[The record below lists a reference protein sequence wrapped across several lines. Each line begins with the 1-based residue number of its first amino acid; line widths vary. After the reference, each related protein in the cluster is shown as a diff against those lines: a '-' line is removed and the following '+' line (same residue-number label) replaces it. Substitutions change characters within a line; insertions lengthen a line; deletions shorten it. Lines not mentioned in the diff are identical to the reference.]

1 MFYNGITV
9 FKKILA
15 FTNPCGVMLQ
25 SDFKKD
31 ILFCLCCV
39 GIAGLQHHS
48 WPKECRLMLRCAV

>member
-1 MFYNGITV
+1 MFYNCITV

-31 ILFCLCCV
+31 ILFCLYCV

-48 WPKECRLMLRCAV
+48 WPKNAI